1 MNDKFF
7 ALQLAVP
14 QGFVTPGRAVVT
26 TTPSPPKKR
35 RMAIDNVIKLS
46 NEVIKRNVDTK
57 GRETL
62 SERVSKLKY
71 LKRHLIGCVE
81 VSELQRHETQETGE
95 YKAMFILYQIA
106 FAQARNPDRSS
117 GSHTTTVISA

>member
-1 MNDKFF
+1 MNAKFF

-14 QGFVTPGRAVVT
+14 QGFVTPWRAVVT
-26 TTPSPPKKR
+26 TTPSPPKKRR

-46 NEVIKRNVDTK
+46 NEVIKRNVDTE

-71 LKRHLIGCVE
+71 LKRHVIGCVE
-81 VSELQRHETQETGE
+81 VGELQRRET
-95 YKAMFILYQIA
+95 
-106 FAQARNPDRSS
+106 
-117 GSHTTTVISA
+117 